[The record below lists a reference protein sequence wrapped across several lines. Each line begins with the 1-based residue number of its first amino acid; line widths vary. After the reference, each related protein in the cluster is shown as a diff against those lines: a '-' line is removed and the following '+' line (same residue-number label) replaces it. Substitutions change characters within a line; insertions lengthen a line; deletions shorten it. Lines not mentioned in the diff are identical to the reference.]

1 MTASERVNKLRKM
14 YIMQY
19 GKEPRGVILGYEVFE
34 EIKEQYSTRYVNSG
48 VELLG
53 MRIIKD
59 MNKPTRVEVGDF
71 EV

>member
-1 MTASERVNKLRKM
+1 MNAGERVSKLRKM

-19 GKEPRGVILGYEVFE
+19 GKEPKGVILGYEVLE
-34 EIKEQYSTRYVNSG
+34 EIKEQYSTRYVNTG

-53 MRIIKD
+53 MKIIKD
-59 MNKPTRVEVGDF
+59 LNKPTRVEVGDF